1 MRRINPLAFGA
12 ATAAA
17 LAVAIAAASL
27 PGSPVRVGEVER
39 GDGTS
44 IVFVAAL
51 ASAFVLYAAG
61 LLLLRHHSSCV
72 LAVCAI
78 ATAIQLI
85 PLAGPL
91 LLSHDVY
98 SYWAYARIA
107 AQHNEDPYI
116 VPPASFP
123 ADPATRAVAPGWR
136 GTTSVYGP
144 GFTVSSVVAD
154 EAAGGSAERVAL
166 IFRITAALA
175 AIGATVLAQASR
187 ERNRSRLHSSVGTLC
202 SQ

>member
-1 MRRINPLAFGA
+1 MMARLGLAECLSSGVTAVLDMGTVRHTDALFAAAGALASALPRRID
-12 ATAAA
+12 AA

-51 ASAFVLYAAG
+51 AAAFVLYAAG
-61 LLLLRHHSSCV
+61 LLLLRRHSNR
-72 LAVCAI
+72 LFAVCAI
-78 ATAIQLI
+78 AAAIQLI

-107 AQHNEDPYI
+107 AQHHEDPYT

-123 ADPATRAVAPGWR
+123 ADPATGMPTNMTLRSLGILRPKDVPPTTFSEQLDVILRAVFG
-136 GTTSVYGP
+136 
-144 GFTVSSVVAD
+144 
-154 EAAGGSAERVAL
+154 L
-166 IFRITAALA
+166 
-175 AIGATVLAQASR
+175 
-187 ERNRSRLHSSVGTLC
+187 
-202 SQ
+202 